1 MIRLPPRSTRTA
13 PLFPSPALFRSARMF
28 GDSLRRH
35 VAAPPWQRELRD
47 WLRRRGQVVVLIQA
61 QKQQAAMAPTA
72 VRKLTARTIAALD
85 RKSVVSGKS
94 VSVRVDLGGRRIIKK
109 KKRARTV
116 STVKKI

>member
-1 MIRLPPRSTRTA
+1 
-13 PLFPSPALFRSARMF
+13 MF

-72 VRKLTARTIAALD
+72 VRKLTARTIAALARELAAID
-85 RKSVVSGKS
+85 RAMKTLIQEHASPALCSSKGLRS
-94 VSVRVDLGGRRIIKK
+94 EEHTSELQSLMRISYAVFCLKK
-109 KKRARTV
+109 KKQQTP
-116 STVKKI
+116 